1 MWALFAA
8 SRGIHWA
15 DAMQQLA
22 NQSSIHLDA
31 GEFKEVI
38 GGYGGGGAGEGRRG
52 VRRSSMWI
60 ILPDDFFFFSF
71 AVVIHPRII
80 LVLFVVCVT
89 IRITLEVL
97 YDTQT
102 RKGD

>member
-1 MWALFAA
+1 MYWIAIKNKFAEVTVWALFAA

-60 ILPDDFFFFSF
+60 ILPDDFFF
-71 AVVIHPRII
+71 
-80 LVLFVVCVT
+80 LL
-89 IRITLEVL
+89 LL
-97 YDTQT
+97 
-102 RKGD
+102 